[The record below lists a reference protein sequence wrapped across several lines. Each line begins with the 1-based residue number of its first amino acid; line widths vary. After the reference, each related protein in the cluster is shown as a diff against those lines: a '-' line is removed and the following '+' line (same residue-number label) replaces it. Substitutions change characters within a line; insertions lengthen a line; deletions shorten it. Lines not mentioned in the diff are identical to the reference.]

1 MTLPIEPMKELLKAE
16 WQLFLEALQRREQ
29 GFLDELAGAWND
41 ASALLTLVRETFTA
55 WQGRTLEAGS
65 FEAVWGRERQAG
77 GDLLEGPL
85 SQYQGRRP
93 VRRVLSAIEEDWAS
107 IEELV
112 RPLPDS
118 VPCTGRRFL
127 SLVGSSFAATWV
139 DSLASWRSRGQKLPL
154 RSMLV
159 NHLHREV
166 WGRSRLD
173 ASFQL
178 LLAEACFALREPWHI
193 YRALMINE
201 LLEVKSETQE
211 LKVDWDRW
219 VQRSSA
225 MQIQAFKLL
234 EEYQT
239 WVGDSSKRLARAIYR
254 GSGGSR
260 PGQARPSKLSE
271 RLHQK
276 NLSFWAKQQR
286 ALAAV
291 LDLELRIHRLES
303 QAVEI
308 TAGSLNSLRRQ
319 HEELKHGL
327 EGMLRQLDT
336 GPGASLQFDPPRL
349 GAPMR
354 GLKEQVDQWAEGLS
368 EACQSWLPETVEI
381 PATRWRL
388 PLVRR
393 VSRSVE
399 PQKVFSFAVENFGK
413 PVLAEAIAGITET
426 DFVIAREMEHARE
439 VVEYGIESA
448 KSGEIQD
455 KDLLVEA
462 VVNAR
467 SLLEEQARATV
478 DLDLLDRKEVE
489 SLAGVFLET
498 HSEMEVSRVGLL
510 AHLTRLRGRRAL
522 NQLAEY
528 LQMGSRRLESLARGS
543 LDRFWVKIG
552 WRLPAR
558 PALKP
563 VIRRAH
569 LKEVLQVKVAGRELP
584 PLYRRLFRLDPIEDP
599 RFLIGREEELRN
611 FGEALQG
618 WESGQFA
625 AILLVGAR
633 GSGKTSLLNCARS
646 SVLADRRLVVGSFS
660 QRLTTPEQIQAF
672 LQELLQIPGQA
683 SLESALAE
691 GRRVVILEELE
702 RTFLRT
708 ARGFEGLRTLL
719 EIIHPTC
726 RSTLWILSLNDRSF
740 QYLDV
745 AVDLGRFFSH
755 RINAMSVKQDDLAT
769 VILQRHNL
777 SGLRLKFAP
786 PPPEDPRMSRIRSWL
801 GLQRD
806 AQRLFFE
813 ALYEQSSGVFRSAF
827 KLWQDCIENVEAG
840 VVELGQPLA
849 PDYSGLRAE
858 LAQMDCFTLVALQQH
873 GSLTEGELAQVF
885 CEPVETS
892 RVRLGRL
899 LELEI
904 LEHDPVHPGIRIRP
918 EARHFVQDTLHRANL
933 L

>member
-1 MTLPIEPMKELLKAE
+1 MTELLKAD
-16 WQLFLEALQRREQ
+16 WQLLLEALQRREL
-29 GFLDELAGAWND
+29 GLLGELTGAWND
-41 ASALLTLVRETFTA
+41 TSALLTLVRETFAA
-55 WQGRTLEAGS
+55 WQGSTLEAGS

-77 GDLLEGPL
+77 RDLLEGPL
-85 SQYQGRRP
+85 SQYQSRRP
-93 VRRVLSAIEEDWAS
+93 LRRVLSALEEDRAS

-112 RPLPDS
+112 RHLPDS
-118 VPCTGRRFL
+118 VPCTGKRFL
-127 SLVGSSFAATWV
+127 SLAGSSFASTWV
-139 DSLASWRSRGQKLPL
+139 DSLASWQSLGRKLPL
-154 RSMLV
+154 RSLLV
-159 NHLHREV
+159 DHLRHEV
-166 WGRSRLD
+166 RRRSRLD

-178 LLAEACFALREPWHI
+178 LLADACLALREPWHI
-193 YRALMINE
+193 CRTLMIKDCLQE
-201 LLEVKSETQE
+201 KSEAAE
-211 LKVDWDRW
+211 LKIDWERW

-234 EEYQT
+234 ERYQT
-239 WVGDSSKRLARAIYR
+239 WAEESPRRLARTIYR
-254 GSGGSR
+254 GSWNSR
-260 PGQARPSKLSE
+260 PGQARANTLSE
-271 RLHQK
+271 RLYQK
-276 NLSFWAKQQR
+276 NLSFWARQQR

-291 LDLELRIHRLES
+291 LDLELRVHRLETETV
-303 QAVEI
+303 QI
-308 TAGSLNSLRRQ
+308 TAGSLNSIRRQ
-319 HEELKHGL
+319 HEELRHGL
-327 EGMLRQLDT
+327 EGMLHQLDS
-336 GPGASLQFDPPRL
+336 GSGVSLEFNPPRL
-349 GAPMR
+349 DVPVR
-354 GLKEQVDQWAEGLS
+354 SLKEQVDQWVEGLS
-368 EACQSWLPETVEI
+368 GSAQVWLPEKVEP
-381 PATRWRL
+381 PATRWRASL
-388 PLVRR
+388 PQR
-393 VSRSVE
+393 VSSPIE
-399 PQKVFSFAVENFGK
+399 PQRVFSFALENFGK
-413 PVLAEAIAGITET
+413 PVFAEAIAGVTET
-426 DFVIAREMEHARE
+426 DLAIAREVKRARE

-448 KSGEIQD
+448 RSGEIQD
-455 KDLLVEA
+455 KNLFVEA

-467 SLLEEQARATV
+467 SLLEDQARTTV
-478 DLDLLDRKEVE
+478 DLDLLDRRGLE
-489 SLAGVFLET
+489 SLAAVFLET
-498 HSEMEVSRVGLL
+498 HGDMEVSRVGLL

-522 NQLAEY
+522 NHLVES
-528 LQMGSRRLESLARGS
+528 LQMSSRRLERLARSS
-543 LDRFWVKIG
+543 LDRLLVKIG

-558 PALKP
+558 PVLKP
-563 VIRRAH
+563 VIRRAD
-569 LKEVLQVKVAGRELP
+569 LKQVLQVKSAACELP

-599 RFLIGREEELRN
+599 RFLIGREEELHN
-611 FGEALQG
+611 FGEALHE
-618 WESGQFA
+618 WESGRFA

-646 SVLADRRLVVGSFS
+646 TVLAGRSLVVGSFS

-672 LQELLQIPGQA
+672 LRQLLQIPEQA
-683 SLESALAE
+683 SLDSTLAE

-708 ARGFEGLRTLL
+708 VRGLEGLRTLL

-813 ALYEQSSGVFRSAF
+813 ALYAQSNGVFRSAF

-849 PDYSGLRAE
+849 PDYSGLRSE

-904 LEHDPVHPGIRIRP
+904 LEYDPVHPGIRIRP
-918 EARHFVQDTLHRANL
+918 EARHFVQDTLHRAYL